1 MLLWT
6 VNPLFIMLQ
15 CSTETEV
22 GAVSEVEAFVI
33 EVIDDM
39 AFVEDGMVDVNGT
52 GGERGAK

>member
-1 MLLWT
+1 
-6 VNPLFIMLQ
+6 MLQ

-22 GAVSEVEAFVI
+22 GAVSKVKAFVDEGVI

-52 GGERGAK
+52 GGGRAAK